1 MSAEYSVSAPGV
13 SMAITTRSARLVL
26 VAILSVIPVC
36 GTRLQAEN
44 VKLREQ
50 AVHLMEV
57 ANAVSLP
64 GGLRNYEHVV
74 TFRVQKVMAR

>member
-36 GTRLQAEN
+36 GTRLQAED

-57 ANAVSLP
+57 ASAVSLP
-64 GGLRNYEHVV
+64 GGYATMNTWSHSGF
-74 TFRVQKVMAR
+74 TKVMAR